1 LKAPVTKGLKEEG
14 EPYSGEMKEKQ
25 HNNFFPSAEVVGG
38 GHGGS
43 VRPAGG
49 GGLLAL
55 LRFGRRKKEAGWAK
69 RLSGSAGCWAD

>member
-1 LKAPVTKGLKEEG
+1 
-14 EPYSGEMKEKQ
+14 
-25 HNNFFPSAEVVGG
+25 VVGG